1 MLINKGVSSGDIVTI
16 KLTSGEELV
25 AKLIEEN
32 PMQIK
37 IARPLVLTMGQQGI
51 GMVPYLFTVDP
62 DKDIKM
68 SRSTITVLETTED
81 SAAKQY
87 IKATTGIVTYPM
99 QIKIARPLV
108 LTMGQQGIGMV
119 PYLFTVDPDKDIK
132 MSKSTITVL
141 ETTEDSAAKQYIKA
155 TTGIVT

>member
-62 DKDIKM
+62 DNTLMVNVHQINHDDQM
-68 SRSTITVLETTED
+68 QNTSSDRSLD
-81 SAAKQY
+81 AARREWKHFVSCGYTRQ
-87 IKATTGIVTYPM
+87 
-99 QIKIARPLV
+99 
-108 LTMGQQGIGMV
+108 
-119 PYLFTVDPDKDIK
+119 
-132 MSKSTITVL
+132 
-141 ETTEDSAAKQYIKA
+141 
-155 TTGIVT
+155 

>member
-1 MLINKGVSSGDIVTI
+1 MLIDKGVTEGEVVTI

-68 SRSTITVLETTED
+68 NRSTITVLETTEE

-87 IKATTGIVTYPM
+87 IKATTGIVT
-99 QIKIARPLV
+99 
-108 LTMGQQGIGMV
+108 
-119 PYLFTVDPDKDIK
+119 
-132 MSKSTITVL
+132 
-141 ETTEDSAAKQYIKA
+141 
-155 TTGIVT
+155 

>member
-62 DKDIKM
+62 DKDISM
-68 SRSTITVLETTED
+68 SRSTITVLEITED

-87 IKATTGIVTYPM
+87 IKATTGIVT
-99 QIKIARPLV
+99 
-108 LTMGQQGIGMV
+108 
-119 PYLFTVDPDKDIK
+119 
-132 MSKSTITVL
+132 
-141 ETTEDSAAKQYIKA
+141 
-155 TTGIVT
+155 

>member
-62 DKDIKM
+62 DKDIK
-68 SRSTITVLETTED
+68 
-81 SAAKQY
+81 
-87 IKATTGIVTYPM
+87 
-99 QIKIARPLV
+99 IKIPNPEVYNSNVKNLV
-108 LTMGQQGIGMV
+108 KESLNKNIAFEILKEV
-119 PYLFTVDPDKDIK
+119 INAPFI
-132 MSKSTITVL
+132 
-141 ETTEDSAAKQYIKA
+141 
-155 TTGIVT
+155 

>member
-1 MLINKGVSSGDIVTI
+1 MLINKGVSHGDIVTI

-25 AKLIEEN
+25 AKLVDDN

-62 DKDIKM
+62 DKNISM
-68 SRSTITVLETTED
+68 NRSTITVLETTEE

-87 IKATTGIVTYPM
+87 INATTGIVT
-99 QIKIARPLV
+99 
-108 LTMGQQGIGMV
+108 
-119 PYLFTVDPDKDIK
+119 
-132 MSKSTITVL
+132 
-141 ETTEDSAAKQYIKA
+141 
-155 TTGIVT
+155 

>member
-62 DKDIKM
+62 DKDISM

-87 IKATTGIVTYPM
+87 VKATTGIVT
-99 QIKIARPLV
+99 
-108 LTMGQQGIGMV
+108 
-119 PYLFTVDPDKDIK
+119 
-132 MSKSTITVL
+132 
-141 ETTEDSAAKQYIKA
+141 
-155 TTGIVT
+155 